1 MLLEKLG
8 LGAFFVFAFFSLCAL
23 FLASWLPETKNVP
36 LEEIES
42 LDMLLEDF
50 DSQVLVRG
58 EARSKPLS
66 HCVGQRGSL

>member
-36 LEEIES
+36 LEEIE
-42 LDMLLEDF
+42 
-50 DSQVLVRG
+50 
-58 EARSKPLS
+58 PL
-66 HCVGQRGSL
+66 GMP